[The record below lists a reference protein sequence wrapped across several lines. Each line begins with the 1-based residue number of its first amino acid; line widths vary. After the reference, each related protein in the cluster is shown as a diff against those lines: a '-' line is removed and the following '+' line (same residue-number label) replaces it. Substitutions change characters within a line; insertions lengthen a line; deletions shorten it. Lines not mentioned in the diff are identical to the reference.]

1 MIGVI
6 VIQEVTAVKFRQNL
20 GEMIARVQYSNDAV
34 IINKGGKPAA
44 ALIDSDIYERIRRMW
59 DTFDRLTEKLADA
72 YASVPED
79 EGMAEI
85 MAVSASARSEAKQ

>member
-1 MIGVI
+1 M
-6 VIQEVTAVKFRQNL
+6 IQEVTAVKFRQNL

-44 ALIDSDIYERIRRMW
+44 ALIDSALYERIRRMW
-59 DTFDRLTEKLADA
+59 DTFDELTGKLADA
-72 YASVPED
+72 YSSVPED

-85 MAVSASARSEAKQ
+85 EAVSTAVRSEARRKCAS

>member
-1 MIGVI
+1 MV
-6 VIQEVTAVKFRQNL
+6 QEVTAVKFRQNL

-44 ALIDSDIYERIRRMW
+44 ALIDSALYERIRRMW
-59 DTFDRLTEKLADA
+59 DIFDRLTDKVADA

-85 MAVSASARSEAKQ
+85 EAVSASVRSEARH

>member
-1 MIGVI
+1 
-6 VIQEVTAVKFRQNL
+6 
-20 GEMIARVQYSNDAV
+20 MIARVQYGNDAV

-44 ALIDSDIYERIRRMW
+44 VLIDSALYERIRRMW
-59 DTFDRLTEKLADA
+59 DTFDKLTGKLADA

-85 MAVSASARSEAKQ
+85 EVISASVRSEARR